1 MTTNPETTLPPAE
14 PAETITVTGDA
25 RNWATLSH
33 LSAYIAFFGIPPLV
47 GPLVMWLIRRDDP
60 YAEYH
65 AKEAL
70 NFNISFVLY
79 GIASAILILAVVG
92 LLLLPIVLVTWF
104 VLVIRGA
111 VKASSG
117 QYYRYPMTLR
127 FVS

>member
-1 MTTNPETTLPPAE
+1 MNSTSDATLPP
-14 PAETITVTGDA
+14 PQPNETITVTGDA

-33 LSAYIAFFGIPPLV
+33 LSAFVAFFGIPSLV

-60 YAEYH
+60 YAEFH

-70 NFNISFVLY
+70 NFNISFLLY
-79 GIASAILILAVVG
+79 GIASAILILALVG

-111 VKASSG
+111 VKASAG
-117 QYYRYPMTLR
+117 EYYRYPMTLR